1 MALSVTW
8 QVGHIS
14 QDLRSSVSAQTRET
28 ATVWAASRKS
38 EFGRLVKEMNFH
50 FARRSS
56 SPIWPA
62 TQSVSRGPAA
72 YERSR
77 DRARFATWSNNGSKR
92 GTAGRIRSAPEAP
105 ANASV
110 IGRLTLAILR
120 MPALATSAGAIHR
133 VPVAAL
139 DRLPALATYAYVHH
153 APPYRCHGGG
163 FTPEFD
169 LMTSARWHHSATDGE
184 NALSSPTRSR
194 WIASPRPPN

>member
-1 MALSVTW
+1 MARDRFEGEIGASVGDEYHRTERLRDHSSHA
-8 QVGHIS
+8 VGLADVLAAIAPHPT
-14 QDLRSSVSAQTRET
+14 SSA
-28 ATVWAASRKS
+28 
-38 EFGRLVKEMNFH
+38 F
-50 FARRSS
+50 RR
-56 SPIWPA
+56 PP
-62 TQSVSRGPAA
+62 
-72 YERSR
+72 ECSR
-77 DRARFATWSNNGSKR
+77 DRARFATWSNNRSKR

-110 IGRLTLAILR
+110 IGRLALAILR

-133 VPVAAL
+133 VAVAAL

-194 WIASPRPPN
+194 WIASPRSPMARAL